1 MFRGVKSR
9 QRRDLQQNIIK
20 MSAIDPFVV
29 NAKERIKYQEQ
40 FNSLNPINGI
50 ITGQQAKGFLL
61 QSQLPPLVLG
71 QIW

>member
-1 MFRGVKSR
+1 
-9 QRRDLQQNIIK
+9 
-20 MSAIDPFVV
+20 MSAIDPFVI
-29 NAKERIKYQEQ
+29 NAKEKIKYQEQ